1 MDNPTNLIFVEDNP
15 QDLQLFNYALS
26 QTDTSAKLLHYE
38 NGRVF
43 LEALSDLYP
52 ANIACILIDLNMPF
66 VNGFEVLEALKS
78 NPDFQH
84 IPAVVFTSTNSN
96 EEKLRAYALG
106 ANAYVSKPLE
116 ISELVDIVKSICSFW
131 IDVNLRVV

>member
-15 QDLQLFNYALS
+15 QDLQLFKYALS
-26 QTDTSAKLLHYE
+26 QVNTSVNLLHFE

-43 LEALSDLYP
+43 LEALDGLYP

-66 VNGFEVLEALKS
+66 VNGFEVLEALRS
-78 NPDFQH
+78 NPDFKY
-84 IPAVVFTSTNSN
+84 IPAIVFTSTNSN
-96 EEKLRAYALG
+96 EEKLRSYTLG

-116 ISELVDIVKSICSFW
+116 ITELVDIVQSICSFW
-131 IDVNLRVV
+131 IDANGRVM